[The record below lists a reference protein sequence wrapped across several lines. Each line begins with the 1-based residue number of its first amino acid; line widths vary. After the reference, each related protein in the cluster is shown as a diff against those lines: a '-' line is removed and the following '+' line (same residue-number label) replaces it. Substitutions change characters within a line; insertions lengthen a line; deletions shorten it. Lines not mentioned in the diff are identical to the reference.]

1 MGGVR
6 ICTRGESVESFPRWR
21 EERKRKREK
30 KRTRRYVRTVLFGKG
45 GADDGILA
53 AVGRQ
58 GRRKLP
64 GGFSRVEHEP
74 IGGMGLKRPRSEP
87 RSFAG

>member
-1 MGGVR
+1 MR